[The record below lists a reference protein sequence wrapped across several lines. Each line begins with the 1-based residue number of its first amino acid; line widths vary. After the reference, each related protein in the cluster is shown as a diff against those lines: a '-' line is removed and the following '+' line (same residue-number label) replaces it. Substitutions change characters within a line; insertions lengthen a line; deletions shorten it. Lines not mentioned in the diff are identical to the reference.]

1 MPVLVQKYGGT
12 SVGTPER
19 IDAVADRILAA
30 KREGHHLLVVVSA
43 MGETTDHLL
52 DLAHQV
58 HPRPPRRELDMLLSA
73 GERISMAL
81 LAMALEKRGAHAASF
96 TGSQSGILTDRGHGQ
111 ARIRE
116 VRPYRLREELTR
128 GTIVIVAGFQGV
140 SLDKEITTL
149 GRGGSDTTAVA
160 LAAAFQAQACEI
172 CTDVTG
178 VFTADPRIVPNAY
191 RLESVPYRA
200 MAALAH
206 LGAQVLHARSV
217 DLAARYH
224 VPLVLRS
231 SFTDEEGTRVDGREM
246 PMEGPHVTGLA
257 HRSDM
262 ALLEI
267 RGTDTP
273 PGAVASVLSLI
284 EKTDIAVELL
294 SLEANRVERCR
305 LSWVA
310 PDADAERITELWD
323 SLEKPAGRWSLNVHR
338 GLAVV
343 SLVGYALATDAAFA
357 LDAAQRLSR
366 AEVNV
371 RGMRL
376 GALSVS
382 FVVPREAV
390 ETALRTLHAAFLEP
404 APAAS
409 GISSSA
415 PPRAPMR

>member
-19 IDAVADRILAA
+19 IAAVADRILAA
-30 KREGHHLLVVVSA
+30 KRAGHHLLIVVSA

-52 DLAHQV
+52 DLAHQI

-81 LAMALEKRGAHAASF
+81 LAMALERRGAHAASF
-96 TGSQSGILTDRGHGQ
+96 TGSQSGIITDRGHGQ
-111 ARIRE
+111 AHIRD
-116 VRPYRLREELTR
+116 VRPFRLREELTR

-140 SLDKEITTL
+140 SVDKEITTL

-160 LAAAFQAQACEI
+160 LAAAFEAQACEI
-172 CTDVTG
+172 YTDVAG
-178 VFTADPRIVPNAY
+178 VFTADPRFVPGAY
-191 RLESVPYRA
+191 KLESVSYRP

-217 DLAARYH
+217 DLAARFR
-224 VPLVLRS
+224 VPLVVRS
-231 SFTDEEGTRVDGREM
+231 SFTDEEGTRVDGRES

-257 HRSDM
+257 HRSDV
-262 ALLEI
+262 ALIEL
-267 RGTDTP
+267 RGADTP
-273 PGAVASVLSLI
+273 PGTVASVLALL
-284 EKTDIAVELL
+284 ERADVPVELL

-305 LSWVA
+305 LSWIV
-310 PDADAERITELWD
+310 PDADAERLTERWEE
-323 SLEKPAGRWSLNVHR
+323 LEKPAGRWSLNVHR
-338 GLAVV
+338 GLALV
-343 SLVGYALATDAAFA
+343 SLVGHALATDAAFA

-376 GALSVS
+376 GALAVS
-382 FVVPREAV
+382 FIVPREAV

-404 APAAS
+404 APAAP
-409 GISSSA
+409 G
-415 PPRAPMR
+415 RA